1 MSLFLVSCQSPR
13 EKELI
18 RGNRICADFDRGK
31 IDAQTALKKIFGN
44 ALSDSGLSKE
54 FEIQTTC
61 VGYGFT
67 GVEGGTFDRLLQEM
81 EQDLNEMEQ
90 DLNQLNDDLDFE
102 MNKLQNELDDSF
114 DEFLNY

>member
-1 MSLFLVSCQSPR
+1 MSLFLVSCQSSR

-81 EQDLNEMEQ
+81 EQDVNEMEQ
-90 DLNQLNDDLDFE
+90 DFNQFDFE
-102 MNKLQNELDDSF
+102 MNKLQNDLDDSF